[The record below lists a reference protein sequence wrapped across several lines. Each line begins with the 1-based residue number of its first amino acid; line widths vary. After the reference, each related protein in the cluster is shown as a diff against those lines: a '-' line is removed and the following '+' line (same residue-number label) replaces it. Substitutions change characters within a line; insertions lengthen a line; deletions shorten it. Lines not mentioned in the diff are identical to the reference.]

1 VVIILA
7 QCLAIAKST
16 GNQCKQ
22 VSVNNGL
29 CSAHAAMLANGKEV
43 PMVNF
48 TDVVEKNHSPKR
60 RQPKKQ
66 PKVAQPEFGP
76 EHLESLINETTKGP
90 AQSADG
96 TTKLA
101 FVNGQWAEVP
111 VEDKEEGPV
120 QVAREYF
127 EKQQQANAQQV
138 GPLGITGEVV
148 IPAEIFAKYDY
159 LVKYVAMDAVTNK
172 DLFAAY
178 VVKVAGMTY
187 LQAGLEFKFIKSQ
200 EDEKSAVS
208 KRMTEEAHTEYGNHI
223 PLDIRM
229 DIEAAVAEVTEYKN
243 KKAVVIAAIE
253 WYEAQIPDEPDVEP
267 EPDKPAFED
276 AVKAFFGRMLDKFKG
291 VGTKVVVLA
300 VLLLSLLSIV
310 NMFNIGQDESVPT
323 PKVHHTAPVQ
333 ESSKPVEKDKPAV
346 DVPVPTVTDKPVD
359 STPASTDD
367 VVQPETPAQVQ
378 VDTAVIR
385 SGDTLWDIA
394 VAVYGDGSQWPRIYE
409 ANKDLLMHDDARNAT
424 DAGHWIHVGQVLNVP
439 GDAE

>member
-1 VVIILA
+1 MA

-16 GNQCKQ
+16 CNQCKQ

-29 CSAHAAMLANGKEV
+29 CPAHAAMLANGKEV
-43 PMVNF
+43 PMVTF

-76 EHLESLINETTKGP
+76 EHLTSLINETTKGS

-96 TTKLA
+96 TTKLE

-111 VEDKEEGPV
+111 VEEKEEGPV

-138 GPLGITGEVV
+138 GPLGITGEIVN
-148 IPAEIFAKYDY
+148 PDEIFAKYDY
-159 LVKYVAMDAVTNK
+159 LVKYVAMDAVVNK

-178 VVKVAGMTY
+178 VIKVAGMNY
-187 LQAGLEFKFIKSQ
+187 LQVGLEFKFIKS
-200 EDEKSAVS
+200 EEEEKSTVS

-229 DIEAAVAEVTEYKN
+229 DIESAVAEVTEYKN
-243 KKAVVIAAIE
+243 KKAVLIAAIE
-253 WYEAQIPDEPDVEP
+253 WYEAQIPDEPEVEP

-276 AVKAFFGRMLDKFKG
+276 AVKAFFGRMLDKFKST
-291 VGTKVVVLA
+291 GTKVVILA

-310 NMFNIGQDESVPT
+310 NMFNIGQDESAPQS
-323 PKVHHTAPVQ
+323 KVHHTAPVQ
-333 ESSKPVEKDKPAV
+333 ESSKPVEKDKPV
-346 DVPVPTVTDKPVD
+346 VNVPVPAVDNTPTDNIAARQKD
-359 STPASTDD
+359 T
-367 VVQPETPAQVQ
+367 VQPETPAQVQ
-378 VDTAVIR
+378 VDTAVIKD
-385 SGDTLWDIA
+385 GDTLWDIA
-394 VAVYGDGSQWPRIYE
+394 VAVYGDGTQWHRIYE

-424 DAGHWIHVGQVLNVP
+424 DGGHWIHAGQVLHVP